1 MTTMIN
7 ILVSHD
13 HHACTHTPST
23 YSNILSCH
31 NCFSTKPPNSTSS
44 VLAQNTIDPA
54 CYQSWSNPPQ
64 LPEIPRLLKF
74 NPDDPWDT
82 SFGSIVGFGFFWVR
96 GGQDVSPAVLGCHL
110 NSRCL
115 ACSLVNMGA
124 EASVCVC
131 VVLVSWL
138 CKINFSP
145 LHSHHLLWQN
155 RKKMTKTYKDS
166 FLKAA

>member
-7 ILVSHD
+7 ILALHD

-31 NCFSTKPPNSTSS
+31 NCFSAKPPNSTSS

-82 SFGSIVGFGFFWVR
+82 SFGSILGFCFFWVG

-115 ACSLVNMGA
+115 ACSLVNIGE
-124 EASVCVC
+124 EASLCVI
-131 VVLVSWL
+131 LVNCFL
-138 CKINFSP
+138 QNNFFP
-145 LHSHHLLWQN
+145 HTHTTFCG
-155 RKKMTKTYKDS
+155 RIEKKMTKTYKDS
-166 FLKAA
+166 FLEAA